1 MKPTICVDFDG
12 TLCDHA
18 YPEIG
23 PVKAGACE
31 ALIAFKRMGYHILIY
46 TCRTSSYHFEVFGG
60 TPGDNALE
68 RPRVQAMIAWLN
80 EHDIPY
86 DEVDD
91 GTKGK
96 PLADFYIDDKGVRF
110 DDNWKEI
117 TYWIAQVTPAL
128 SR

>member
-1 MKPTICVDFDG
+1 MKRTICVDFDG
-12 TLCDHA
+12 TLCDFE
-18 YPEIG
+18 YPGIG
-23 PVKAGACE
+23 QVKEGARE
-31 ALIAFKRMGYHILIY
+31 ALTALRRMDYHILIY
-46 TCRTSSYHFEVFGG
+46 SCRTSGWHHEVFGG

-68 RPRVQAMIAWLN
+68 RPRVRAMIAWLN

-96 PLADFYIDDKGVRF
+96 PLADYMIDDKGVRF
-110 DDNWKEI
+110 EDNWKEI
-117 TYWIAQVTPAL
+117 TDWIAAHIPP